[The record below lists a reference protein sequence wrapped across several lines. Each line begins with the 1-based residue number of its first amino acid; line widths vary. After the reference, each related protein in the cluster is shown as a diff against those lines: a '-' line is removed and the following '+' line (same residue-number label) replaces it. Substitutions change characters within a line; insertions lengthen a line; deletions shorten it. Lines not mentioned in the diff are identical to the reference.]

1 MSKRFL
7 NSIILPPRL
16 KHDAI
21 HIPFALLL
29 LLLLPILLLV
39 LVLFLLL
46 FGFLR
51 RSICKRENGP
61 LYVNIVC

>member
-7 NSIILPPRL
+7 NSVILPRRL
-16 KHDAI
+16 KHGAI
-21 HIPFALLL
+21 HVPFALL

-46 FGFLR
+46 SGFLR
-51 RSICKRENGP
+51 SSIFKRENGP
-61 LYVNIVC
+61 FYVNIVC